1 MRYRSYGDSG
11 VQLSVVGLG
20 GSGYGKIYGEYD
32 EEAAKAGIRYTLSWW
47 SVQFITSKSHP
58 LHWFSN
64 FVCHKSIA
72 FSALLAII
80 KQLHFSLS

>member
-32 EEAAKAGIRYTLSWW
+32 EEAAKAGIRYTLSW
-47 SVQFITSKSHP
+47 
-58 LHWFSN
+58 
-64 FVCHKSIA
+64 
-72 FSALLAII
+72 
-80 KQLHFSLS
+80 